1 MKVQLTDYETF
12 EKQKIMPHA
21 LSIILGYLVCLSW
34 HAYFKPKDHQII
46 GAPHGAT
53 ILDKI
58 MKNDAAANHL
68 PTPPPQIMDETVK
81 NGI

>member
-1 MKVQLTDYETF
+1 
-12 EKQKIMPHA
+12 MPHA

-68 PTPPPQIMDETVK
+68 PTPHPKSWTKQSKMVYKWIM
-81 NGI
+81 GSFLGQ

>member
-1 MKVQLTDYETF
+1 MRYLLFWDIWSAYQLR
-12 EKQKIMPHA
+12 
-21 LSIILGYLVCLSW
+21 

-58 MKNDAAANHL
+58 MKNEAANQKL
-68 PTPPPQIMDETVK
+68 YCGLIAWVSYVDRFQTWM
-81 NGI
+81 